1 MTNQEEW
8 NEFRDNLLINAIE
21 RYRKTPEYEYIQKQ
35 REEIELM
42 LHSSL
47 TTDQEELVE
56 ECLFDIS
63 AMAERESEVAYRQG
77 LKDGVWLLKKLG
89 VLA

>member
-1 MTNQEEW
+1 MTNREEW

-21 RYRKTPEYEYIQKQ
+21 SYRHTPEYEYIKKQ

-42 LHSSL
+42 LHSNL

-56 ECLFDIS
+56 ECLFDIA